1 MTPTQSLCS
10 RHAELPAS
18 SFPCCICWEQ
28 RWALLESTTSNQA
41 GCKAPRTSMP
51 RRHSYSGDRGAT
63 AKTRSMR
70 SQDSTQH
77 TRTSLTH
84 TYACDR
90 IQTRKPS
97 PQGPHHKTHETQTTQ
112 VHVCSAP
119 CLSIPQKRQASIF
132 VSGFFKVNIFLR
144 PRKQT
149 RRKQ

>member
-10 RHAELPAS
+10 RHAELP
-18 SFPCCICWEQ
+18 CCTCWEQ

-51 RRHSYSGDRGAT
+51 RRHSYSGDG
-63 AKTRSMR
+63 SN
-70 SQDSTQH
+70 SQNQADVVTKHSTQH

-84 TYACDR
+84 MYVCDR

-112 VHVCSAP
+112 VHVCLAP

-144 PRKQT
+144 PWKQT

>member
-70 SQDSTQH
+70 SQDTAHNIHAHHLHIRMRVTESRRENPLHRDH
-77 TRTSLTH
+77 TT
-84 TYACDR
+84 
-90 IQTRKPS
+90 KPTK
-97 PQGPHHKTHETQTTQ
+97 H
-112 VHVCSAP
+112 
-119 CLSIPQKRQASIF
+119 
-132 VSGFFKVNIFLR
+132 R
-144 PRKQT
+144 PRKFTCAQLPASPFHRNAKPASLFQDSLKST
-149 RRKQ
+149 SF